1 MNNLIKYG
9 TTSRYFD
16 QATMY
21 PEYSLGRVISQ
32 YKDMYKVVTK
42 DGELL
47 CEISGKLR
55 HETLYICDYPAV
67 GDFVMLDR
75 TLDTGG
81 NGIIHKVLPRRTV
94 FERRAVGMTG
104 ETQVVASN
112 IDLVFL
118 CMSLN
123 RDYNLSR
130 LERYLSIG
138 WNSGAT
144 PVIILTKADLCEDV
158 EGILREIST
167 VASGVDVI
175 VTSGTDGDSYKQLL
189 PYIKEGITASFIG
202 SSGVGKSTL
211 VNRIAGEE
219 IFATSGIRGDD
230 KGRHTTTRRELIVLK
245 TGGVVIDTPGMRELG
260 VDGADMSKTFS
271 DIGELIAR
279 CKFSDCS
286 HTSEPGCAVRQAI
299 EDGLLDSRRLENY
312 MKIKKEARYDGMS
325 SKQIE
330 TEKLNSMFESVGGMK
345 KARDFIKEKT
355 KRR

>member
-55 HETLYICDYPAV
+55 HETLHICDYPAV